1 MIHEGVLCVNVF
13 THIDADV
20 CVIFHLQKIVSR
32 TVNTRHTFPHL
43 RPRATTAPILPQY
56 ELAQAGMSVC
66 IPYGVGVSVGVRVV
80 KTPSKLLPAT
90 RTPLLRNP
98 TTEF

>member
-32 TVNTRHTFPHL
+32 TVNKRHTFPYL
-43 RPRATTAPILPQY
+43 RPRATTAPILPQRFFTSPW
-56 ELAQAGMSVC
+56 LC
-66 IPYGVGVSVGVRVV
+66 GVAS
-80 KTPSKLLPAT
+80 
-90 RTPLLRNP
+90 N
-98 TTEF
+98 